1 MKNASNKYQEKWSC
15 QVAHFPFPF
24 SDVPFWVFRWFLH
37 IMQFVTPFII
47 IVFSYISIMI
57 KLKKRARNQ
66 PESRTET
73 QIHEDNDRTARVNK
87 MLMAMVF
94 IFGICWFPSKFIFI
108 YYDIIA
114 WVNCSNLFYLFLY
127 ISHVIACSSTCY
139 NPFLYGFMNPAFRT
153 EFAKLFSR
161 DKNIAT
167 TEKQDF
173 ESPTI
178 LTETELV
185 QVESIKE
192 VS

>member
-1 MKNASNKYQEKWSC
+1 
-15 QVAHFPFPF
+15 
-24 SDVPFWVFRWFLH
+24 
-37 IMQFVTPFII
+37 
-47 IVFSYISIMI
+47 
-57 KLKKRARNQ
+57 
-66 PESRTET
+66 
-73 QIHEDNDRTARVNK
+73 
-87 MLMAMVF
+87 MLMSMVV

-178 LTETELV
+178 LTETKLV